1 MVALRGE
8 EGQIPPVKH
17 ILALD
22 QGTTSS
28 RAIVF
33 DRAGRIVSAA
43 QRDFRVLALHCL
55 FK

>member
-1 MVALRGE
+1 MAAD
-8 EGQIPPVKH
+8 H

-33 DRAGRIVSAA
+33 DRAGRWSASPSRSTPKA
-43 QRDFRVLALHCL
+43 IPRRGM
-55 FK
+55 